1 VADSE
6 VMGGDVSGPRDP
18 DPDGWLQASPRPAD
32 GDRRARAQRPAPGD
46 IDPHLVGNRLRS
58 FRKRNGLTIR
68 QLAAR
73 LEVSPS
79 MISQIETGKT
89 QPSVRTLYAIVNEL
103 NVSLDELFVPDGA
116 DPPPPRAQPR
126 EVPGR
131 LGGETRVAPT
141 ARRDRVQR
149 AGERQVLELESGVK
163 WELLATSH
171 EPDMDFIHHIYAAG
185 GSSSPPGVLM
195 RHTGREFGIVL
206 RGRLGVTVGFDEYL
220 LLPGD
225 SILFDSTTPHRLHN
239 DGDEEVH
246 SIWMIYGRNP

>member
-1 VADSE
+1 MEKSDTV
-6 VMGGDVSGPRDP
+6 VGDDASTEDFDPKAWLRFEP
-18 DPDGWLQASPRPAD
+18 DPGNGAPRLPTD
-32 GDRRARAQRPAPGD
+32 KPSAREVDAQ
-46 IDPHLVGNRLRS
+46 LVGKRLRE
-58 FRKRNGLTIR
+58 FRKRHGHTIR

-73 LEVSPS
+73 LEMSPS

-103 NVSLDELFVPDGA
+103 NISLDELLEP
-116 DPPPPRAQPR
+116 
-126 EVPGR
+126 EVPESAGHR
-131 LGGETRVAPT
+131 GEPPGAAAGPAGPLVVRAST
-141 ARRDRVQR
+141 RDRVQR
-149 AGERQVLELESGVK
+149 AGERQVIELEAGVK

-171 EPDMDFIHHIYAAG
+171 DPDMEFIHHVYAPG
-185 GSSSPPGVLM
+185 GASSPDGILM

-206 RGRLGVTVGFDEYL
+206 RGRLGITIGFDQYF

>member
-1 VADSE
+1 VDEAQIAASRAAPQRDS
-6 VMGGDVSGPRDP
+6 GA
-18 DPDGWLQASPRPAD
+18 DGWLQSATVATDSDSDASVQKPATHD
-32 GDRRARAQRPAPGD
+32 VDA
-46 IDPHLVGNRLRS
+46 HLVGKRLRS

-103 NVSLDELFVPDGA
+103 SVSLDELFVPEGA
-116 DPPPPRAQPR
+116 DTRGGRTPAEGMAANVPDSRPGESMRILV
-126 EVPGR
+126 EV
-131 LGGETRVAPT
+131 
-141 ARRDRVQR
+141 

-171 EPDMDFIHHIYAAG
+171 EPDMDFIHHIYAPG
-185 GSSSPPGVLM
+185 GSSSAPGVLM

-206 RGRLGVTVGFDEYL
+206 RGRLGVTVGFDEYV

-239 DGDEEVH
+239 EGDEEVH